1 MKIAVIGSGISGLT
15 AAYILSKKHE
25 VSVYEKRGRL
35 GGHTATIDVMNK
47 GEIFS
52 IDTGFIV
59 YNDCTYPSF
68 IKLLDQLKVK
78 TQKTCMGF
86 SVSCEQSGLE
96 YAGNSL
102 NALFA
107 QRKNIFSL
115 SFLIMLKDIL
125 RFNKQSVKD
134 LEAGLIS
141 EDMTLVEYLKENNYS
156 DGFCKNYLVP
166 MGAAIWSA
174 SLSSMNNF
182 PVVFFIR
189 FFHNHGL
196 LSIFNRPQW
205 HVICGGSKSYI
216 EPLTEPFK
224 DNVFLNS
231 DISGVVRHEK
241 GVRLMHANGETSD
254 YDQVVMACHSD
265 QALEMLGDPS
275 NEEKDILGAIKYQNN
290 DVVLH
295 TDESLLPKTSL
306 TWSSWN
312 YRLTGN
318 ENALPVLT
326 YNMNIL
332 QSIHCGDT
340 FCVTLNSTESIKVET
355 ILGQYEYAHPEF
367 NNATVK
373 AQKRWLEI
381 NGVNNTWFCGAYW
394 GSGFHEDGVV
404 SALRI
409 AEKFGLTL

>member
-15 AAYILSKKHE
+15 AAYVLSKEHE

-35 GGHTATIDVMNK
+35 GGHTATIELEHKDK
-47 GEIFS
+47 RFS

-59 YNDCTYPSF
+59 YNDRTYPNF
-68 IKLLDQLKVK
+68 IKLLDLLNVK
-78 TQKTCMGF
+78 TQKACMGF

-96 YAGNSL
+96 YAGGSL
-102 NALFA
+102 NTLFA

-134 LEAGLIS
+134 LETGLIS
-141 EDMTLVEYLKENNYS
+141 EDMTLGEYLKENNYS

-174 SLSSMNNF
+174 SLASMKEF

-189 FFHNHGL
+189 FFDNHGL

-205 HVICGGSKSYI
+205 HVICGGSKSYLKPI
-216 EPLTEPFK
+216 VEPFK
-224 DNVFLNS
+224 DRVFLNS
-231 DISGVVRHEK
+231 DISGIVRHEK
-241 GVRLMHANGETSD
+241 GVTLMHANGDTSD
-254 YDQVVMACHSD
+254 YDQVVIACHSD
-265 QALEMLGDPS
+265 QALKILADPS
-275 NEEKDILGAIKYQNN
+275 NDEKNILGAIKYQNN

-295 TDESLLPKTSL
+295 TDESILPENPL

-312 YRLTGN
+312 YRLTGS
-318 ENALPVLT
+318 ENAPPVLT
-326 YNMNIL
+326 YNMNMLQTL
-332 QSIHCGDT
+332 QSDDT
-340 FCVTLNSTESIKVET
+340 FCVTLNATESIKADS
-355 ILGQYEYAHPEF
+355 ILGTYEYAHPQF
-367 NNATVK
+367 NIATVK
-373 AQKRWLEI
+373 AQKRWSEI

-394 GSGFHEDGVV
+394 ASGFHEDGVL
-404 SALRI
+404 SALRV
-409 AEKFGLTL
+409 ADKFGLTL